1 MSSEFFAHYVFCC
14 KKIPKTVVEVHTL
27 WQRLKDVLALVED
40 EYQKL
45 WNLGT
50 VTWSRAKNEMVHSLW
65 CILTIMK

>member
-1 MSSEFFAHYVFCC
+1 MNSEFFAPYVFCC
-14 KKIPKTVVEVHTL
+14 KKIPKTVAEVQTL
-27 WQRLKDVLALVED
+27 WQHLKDVLALAEN

-50 VTWSRAKNEMVHSLW
+50 VNWLCAKNEVVHSMW